1 MHPVTKVLLL
11 GSPLVHGMDEV
22 FPPQPAPAQ
31 RLVLAVGTYNF
42 TIADGL
48 RADKLYENALE
59 RAPFL
64 KEKVFKEGRWGISHT
79 RVPTESRPGHVALIA
94 GFYEDVSA
102 VTKGWK
108 TNPVNFDSVFN
119 QSRHTWS
126 FGSPDILPMFAYGA
140 SDPNKVEMFMYE
152 AEDEDFADDDAS
164 KLDTW
169 VFDHFEQLFSNA
181 KTNATLDKMLRS
193 DKIVFFLHLLGLDT
207 NGHGFRPYSEKYLS
221 NIGIVDSGLKEVER
235 LIENFYKD
243 GKTAYVVTSD
253 HGMSNRGNHGDGDPQ
268 NTETPLIA
276 WGAGV
281 SKPDTDS
288 PSGHDDYSISW
299 RLNSLQRNDV
309 NQADIA
315 PLMSSI
321 IGVAFPKNSVGKLPI
336 PYLKNTDRYKA
347 EAMYANSKGI
357 LAQYLIKASKK
368 AKTELVLKPYSPLL
382 NYTDILNTI
391 EEDIERGEYEKAESL
406 SSMLIDLSIEGL
418 RYYQTYDWLLLRTI
432 VSLGYLGW
440 IAYSV
445 LFIIHTYYSSIST
458 SQKEK
463 SLENHFQV
471 QLGQLLIFA
480 GLSGMLFYK
489 ESPVSYYAYSIFPIY
504 FWGEVLKQIGFVKT
518 LLSGT
523 FDRNRLQSY
532 GYTGLYLASLELLV
546 LSYFYRELLTVYLL
560 LMGLV
565 WPLTM
570 KVEFRNRHLHL
581 INFWRLLSATTC
593 VFTLL
598 PVELEENITLILF
611 GGYFIV
617 ASALVALLVVPRYIN
632 ASLPFDYD
640 KKASAS
646 QLKIVWFQIL
656 IILTSLIVTYHTS
669 KSLEAKKGLPVV
681 NAVTSWIILASSILI
696 PIFDRVSQRQHYLYR
711 VVIIYLS
718 FAPIFILL
726 SVSYE
731 TLFYFFYSMTVFT
744 WLMIEQQLFFYDTK
758 EFNGVAYT
766 EVPTLAEAKNRT
778 LRPTD
783 MRIASFFLFF
793 INMAFFGT
801 GNMASLASFTI
812 SSVYRFT
819 TLFNPFLMA
828 ALIILKLLI
837 PFFLLSSTLS
847 LLSRCLELPP
857 FSLFLLVL
865 STTDIMTLNFFFL
878 VTDSGSWLEIG
889 TTISHFVMSSSFI
902 VFQILLFSASHLL
915 VGGVLIPKKSGLK
928 LE

>member
-1 MHPVTKVLLL
+1 
-11 GSPLVHGMDEV
+11 MDEV
-22 FPPQPAPAQ
+22 PPPTPAPAQ
-31 RLVLAVGTYNF
+31 RLVLAV
-42 TIADGL
+42 ADGL

-64 KEKVFKEGRWGISHT
+64 KEKVFAEGRWGISHT

-152 AEDEDFADDDAS
+152 AEDEDFADEDAS

-169 VFDHFEQLFSNA
+169 VFDHFELLFNHA
-181 KTNATLDKMLRS
+181 KSNATLEKMLRGER
-193 DKIVFFLHLLGLDT
+193 IVFFLHLLGLDT
-207 NGHGFRPYSEKYLS
+207 NGHGFKPYSENYLS
-221 NIGIVDSGLKEVER
+221 NIGIVDSGLRKVEK
-235 LIENFYKD
+235 LVENFYGD

-253 HGMSNRGNHGDGDPQ
+253 HGMSNRGNHGDGNPQ

-281 SKPDTDS
+281 SKPDKQDK
-288 PSGHDDYSISW
+288 SGHDSFSVSW
-299 RLNSLQRNDV
+299 RLDSLQRNDV

-315 PLMSSI
+315 PLMSTL
-321 IGVAFPKNSVGKLPI
+321 IGVPFPKNSVGKLPI
-336 PYLKNTDRYKA
+336 PYLKNSEKYKA
-347 EAMYANSKGI
+347 EALFANSKGI

-368 AKTELVLKPYSPLL
+368 EKTELVLKPYKPLV
-382 NYTDILNTI
+382 NYTDILSTI
-391 EEDIERGEYEKAESL
+391 EKDIAAGNYNKAEAL
-406 SSMLIDLSIEGL
+406 SSTLIDLSIEGL
-418 RYYQTYDWLLLRTI
+418 RYYQTYDWLLLRSI

-440 IAYSV
+440 IIYSV
-445 LFIIHTYYSSIST
+445 LFITETYYANPGRDLKAT
-458 SQKEK
+458 GHPPKV
-463 SLENHFQV
+463 LHV
-471 QLGQLLIFA
+471 QLAQLVIFA
-480 GLSGMLFYK
+480 AFSGILFYK
-489 ESPVSYYAYSIFPIY
+489 ESSISYYAYLVFPVY
-504 FWGEVLKQIGFVKT
+504 FWGEIVKKLDYIHT
-518 LLSGT
+518 LVAGV
-523 FDRNRLQSY
+523 FDQSRIKSY
-532 GYTGLYLASLELLV
+532 GYSIMYLASLELLV
-546 LSYFYRELLTVYLL
+546 LSYFYRELLTFYLL
-560 LMGLV
+560 LMGFL
-565 WPLTM
+565 WPLSM
-570 KVEFRNRHLHL
+570 KLEFRNRHTHL
-581 INFWRLLSATTC
+581 INFWRLLCSTTC
-593 VFTLL
+593 IFTLL
-598 PVELEENITLILF
+598 PVEVEENRTFILL
-611 GGYFIV
+611 GGYFII
-617 ASALVALLVVPRYIN
+617 ASALLALLVIPRFIN
-632 ASLPFDYD
+632 ASLPFDYGNR
-640 KKASAS
+640 ATAA

-669 KSLEAKKGLPVV
+669 VSLEAKKGLPVV

-696 PIFDRVSQRQHYLYR
+696 PIFDRVSQKQHYLYR
-711 VVIIYLS
+711 LVIIYLS

-726 SVSYE
+726 SISYE

-744 WLMIEQQLFFYDTK
+744 WLMIEQQLYFYDTK
-758 EFNGVAYT
+758 EFNGIAYT
-766 EVPTLAEAKNRT
+766 ENSTGGETKNRS
-778 LRPTD
+778 LSPND
-783 MRIASFFLFF
+783 MRIASFFLYF

-801 GNMASLASFTI
+801 GNMASLGSFSI

-828 ALIILKLLI
+828 ALLILKLLI
-837 PFFLLSSTLS
+837 PFFLLSSALS

-915 VGGVLIPKKSGLK
+915 VGGVLIPKKSNLK
-928 LE
+928 IE